1 MVNYDAQDGYSVSS
15 FQSPILPR
23 VGHGSRGAG
32 AAAATA
38 ASEPHHHAPIAT
50 DTSLDPFTAAAL
62 SLPPTSIGAN
72 GLQLQSQLLAPST
85 SILTIR
91 EVHFKHA
98 GNYSCAPSNARMGT
112 ITIHVLRGKPS
123 NRIVH
128 LSSFPGFLFV
138 AILTTISITTTITA
152 TTIR

>member
-62 SLPPTSIGAN
+62 SLPPTSIGTN

-112 ITIHVLRGKPS
+112 ITIHVLRGKPLIAS
-123 NRIVH
+123 YISH
-128 LSSFPGFLFV
+128 LSQVFCSLLFLPPS
-138 AILTTISITTTITA
+138 ASSPPPPLDN
-152 TTIR
+152 